1 MNEFLNLLNENIG
14 AIVALFGSSSAIVA
28 ISSVVKSFSQKKL
41 NKSFEDFTNKTN
53 LSNFINNKLLDRVD
67 KLMLEF
73 MHVFEGFKL
82 IKEYIEE
89 IDFERL
95 FKEISKNE
103 NKIKNINE
111 LIERIS
117 DKTTYYEDIIEKI
130 FIKIKQDRGE
140 GGLIEWSSIN

>member
-1 MNEFLNLLNENIG
+1 MNELLNLLNENVG
-14 AIVALFGSSSAIVA
+14 AIVAFFGGSSVVVA
-28 ISSVVKSFSQKKL
+28 VSSVVKSFSQRRL

-82 IKEYIEE
+82 IKDYIEE

-95 FKEISKNE
+95 FNEIAKNE
-103 NKIKNINE
+103 NKIK
-111 LIERIS
+111 
-117 DKTTYYEDIIEKI
+117 KH
-130 FIKIKQDRGE
+130 Q
-140 GGLIEWSSIN
+140 